1 MIGLSEIFKTY
12 REIYKKCTKVFSRL
26 QRNYILCR
34 PGRRL
39 GEAPEYIL
47 AIGAYRMNLRENQEA
62 MEYKLLSPYAA
73 KAKQTRGR
81 EIPTEKDTLR
91 TEFQRD
97 RDRILH
103 AKSFRRLMHK
113 TQVFIAPRKDH
124 YRTRLTHT
132 LEVSQ
137 IARSIARGL
146 MLNEDLIE
154 AISLGHDLG
163 HTPFGH
169 IGETVLN
176 EITPC
181 GFKHYEQSLRVVD
194 KLEGRNGLNLTYE
207 VRDGILNHSGTNQ
220 ASTLEGRIVKFADRI
235 AYINHDIDDAIRAGM
250 LSDSDLPREFIAVLG
265 DTHKWRINNMVMD
278 VIQNSYGRQ
287 EIQMSEKV
295 YQAMMGLRSF
305 MFEKVYR
312 APLLQELEFRA
323 RHVVSDLYE
332 YFVSNKEKMPIEF
345 VDMLDR
351 EPSERVV
358 CDYIAGMT
366 DRYALQIYEELFIP
380 KSMG

>member
-1 MIGLSEIFKTY
+1 
-12 REIYKKCTKVFSRL
+12 
-26 QRNYILCR
+26 
-34 PGRRL
+34 
-39 GEAPEYIL
+39 
-47 AIGAYRMNLRENQEA
+47 MNLRENLEA
-62 MEYKLLSPYAA
+62 REYKLLSPYAA
-73 KAKQTRGR
+73 KAKESKGR
-81 EIPTEKDTLR
+81 KFPLDKDPLR

-113 TQVFIAPRKDH
+113 TQVFIAPSKDH

-132 LEVSQ
+132 LEVAQ
-137 IARSIARGL
+137 IARTIARGL

-154 AISLGHDLG
+154 AIALGHDLG

-181 GFKHYEQSLRVVD
+181 GFKHYEQSLRVVER
-194 KLEGRNGLNLTYE
+194 LEDGEGLNLTYE
-207 VRDGILNHSGTNQ
+207 VRDGIVNHSGSNQ

-250 LSDSDLPREFIAVLG
+250 IARTDLPEEFIAVLG

-278 VIQNSYGRQ
+278 VIGNSYGRQ
-287 EIQMSEKV
+287 DIRMSGEI

-305 MFEKVYR
+305 MFERVYR
-312 APLLQELEFRA
+312 APLLVELEFRA
-323 RHVVSDLYE
+323 RHIVSDLYE
-332 YFVSNKEKMPIEF
+332 YFVRNKEKMPIEYIG
-345 VDMLDR
+345 MLET
-351 EPSERVV
+351 EPAERIV

-366 DRYALQIYEELFIP
+366 DRYALQIYQEIFIP
-380 KSMG
+380 QSMC